1 MGYPSLKFDAT
12 GDFYKNRIANFIFG
26 GNFNSRLNLNLREQ
40 KGYTYGIRSSFSGGK
55 YMGMFSINSSVKRNS
70 TALSLAEIIKEFKK
84 YETQGINDNEL
95 LFTQNS
101 LLNEEALKYES
112 PVQKANFLASIIK
125 YNLDKNYT
133 NKQNEILKNITKEE
147 VNQQIKKHFDSNKL
161 TTVVVGDKYIIES
174 LLEKASKDANNK
186 EVLNKVKLKKISID

>member
-1 MGYPSLKFDAT
+1 M
-12 GDFYKNRIANFIFG
+12 
-26 GNFNSRLNLNLREQ
+26 
-40 KGYTYGIRSSFSGGK
+40 
-55 YMGMFSINSSVKRNS
+55 
-70 TALSLAEIIKEFKK
+70 
-84 YETQGINDNEL
+84 
-95 LFTQNS
+95 
-101 LLNEEALKYES
+101 
-112 PVQKANFLASIIK
+112 
-125 YNLDKNYT
+125 DKNYT